1 MLISVSDGGDALVEV
16 VLSTDANEAF
26 KDIDF
31 AILLGGFP
39 RKEGMERKDLIAKN
53 VAIFKVQGTALNKV
67 AKKTVKVLGCR
78 KGLFCGKLSRWIV
91 GRFWWWQTRPIPTAW
106 SVRITRQI
114 FPSPTLQL

>member
-1 MLISVSDGGDALVEV
+1 MILMMVLFVEV

-67 AKKTVKVLGCR
+67 AKKTVKVFVGSWWREIER
-78 KGLFCGKLSRWIV
+78 KV
-91 GRFWWWQTRPIPTAW
+91 E
-106 SVRITRQI
+106 SVNCW
-114 FPSPTLQL
+114 